1 MPNSSN
7 MSSSH
12 RQGPDE
18 KATENPNVNAE
29 EQMETLSEGKVARAV
44 EHKSGA
50 QMAPGDNDVV
60 VDDFSS
66 GIER

>member
-1 MPNSSN
+1 MAP
-7 MSSSH
+7 
-12 RQGPDE
+12 
-18 KATENPNVNAE
+18 ENPNVNAE

-50 QMAPGDNDVV
+50 QMAPGDHNVV

-66 GIER
+66 GIDR